1 MIYLK
6 ITAIN
11 AANIDELCIAFEGC
25 LIEHDISFTYTDMI
39 EENGIISFIFCN
51 DLEKARSVEF
61 DGQHC
66 IGLDSDY
73 IAKEV
78 LEPVLPRLKAYA
90 RVKPF

>member
-1 MIYLK
+1 MIHLK
-6 ITAIN
+6 LTSLN
-11 AANIDELCIAFEGC
+11 ATNIDELYIAFEGYF
-25 LIEHDISFTYTDMI
+25 LDHDISFTYTEMI

-66 IGLDSDY
+66 IDLDTDY

-78 LEPVLPRLKAYA
+78 LDPVLPRLKAYA
-90 RVKPF
+90 R